1 MMIALQNEY
10 LERFIDY
17 LLGKWRQCMYGFNL
31 YWAVFIEGR
40 NLVPRVSPASL
51 EEEERLN
58 ERSRAEHY
66 NKHPPNQKDAAR

>member
-1 MMIALQNEY
+1 MHVWVQLILSGVHSRTQPRSQG
-10 LERFIDY
+10 LSTS
-17 LLGKWRQCMYGFNL
+17 LS
-31 YWAVFIEGR
+31 V
-40 NLVPRVSPASL
+40 RVSPASL